1 MPSKTTLLAATM
13 AAAFIAPSLASAL
26 TLTNKD
32 KEEHVLGIDHGA
44 KEETVK
50 VAAGASVT
58 IKGCDDGCGVT
69 GPWQYSRM
77 LKTGDKVDFDGSS
90 PVRGAK

>member
-1 MPSKTTLLAATM
+1 MPNKTVRLAAIV
-13 AAAFIAPSLASAL
+13 AFAVALPSLAAAL

-32 KEEHVLGIDHGA
+32 KEEHSIGVDMGA
-44 KEETVK
+44 KEETHK
-50 VAAGASVT
+50 VAAGASVS

-77 LKTGDKVDFDGSS
+77 LKTGDKVDFDGTS
-90 PVRGAK
+90 PVRK

>member
-1 MPSKTTLLAATM
+1 MRNTTAVLAA
-13 AAAFIAPSLASAL
+13 AAAIAFSIPSLANAL

-32 KEEHVLGIDHGA
+32 KAEHSIGVDMGA
-44 KEETVK
+44 KEEVHK

-69 GPWQYSRM
+69 GPWNFSRM
-77 LKTGDKVDFDGSS
+77 LKTGDKIDFDGKS
-90 PVRGAK
+90 PVQSAQ

>member
-1 MPSKTTLLAATM
+1 MQNKTTFLAATI

-32 KEEHVLGIDHGA
+32 KEEHVIGVDMGA
-44 KEETVK
+44 KEETHK

-58 IKGCDDGCGVT
+58 LKGCDDGCGVT

-77 LKTGDKVDFDGSS
+77 LKTGDKVDFDGAS
-90 PVRGAK
+90 PVRSAE